1 MKSGPDRAEML
12 RSRLNHQYP
21 DYFAPNLSCQV
32 YFGGVVCGKAHQV
45 DNEWTPFCFPA
56 CFWRAKLSNARMNLT
71 PVPRGIV
78 FTWKKS
84 TPLRR
89 ATRPEETG
97 CPAEW
102 GTPPRMWTQPDKQQ
116 RIYGDA
122 GNPTKPG
129 YPRHPGYPTSM
140 WTGPYIWENQ
150 ISSID
155 NWHC

>member
-1 MKSGPDRAEML
+1 MFIEGEYRLDGLQQKSIKISAEDHLKVFAFPSSSYSYFALGHPIPMKSGPDRAEML

-71 PVPRGIV
+71 PVPRGIA

-102 GTPPRMWTQPDKQQ
+102 GTPPRM
-116 RIYGDA
+116 
-122 GNPTKPG
+122 
-129 YPRHPGYPTSM
+129 
-140 WTGPYIWENQ
+140 
-150 ISSID
+150 
-155 NWHC
+155 